1 MPPVAML
8 ASVTSLE
15 EAELV
20 AAGGADI
27 IDCKDPARGALGALP
42 LAEVAAIRARL
53 PKAVIS
59 ATIGDL
65 PAEPALLVDPARA
78 MAATGVDYVKVGI
91 FPGGDAARAI
101 EALGRAFSHQPN
113 PFAAAREGRGPV
125 RLVGVLLADRE
136 PDFLLIEAMA
146 EAGFAAVMLDTASK
160 DGRCLLDVMGTG
172 ALRAFVRLAQMDGL
186 AAGLAGSLRLA
197 HIARLKALGPDILG
211 FRGALCQGGT
221 RTARI
226 KAEHVGDV
234 LHSIRDAT
242 VVPLSD
248 AARSL
253 EEHLP

>member
-53 PKAVIS
+53 PEAVIS

-65 PAEPALLVDPARA
+65 PADPALLVGSARA

-91 FPGGDAARAI
+91 FPGGDADAAVRELGQAAPFLMGERRA
-101 EALGRAFSHQPN
+101 
-113 PFAAAREGRGPV
+113 GP

-136 PDFLLIEAMA
+136 PEFSLIEAMA

-160 DGRCLLDVMGTG
+160 DGRCLLDVMDTG
-172 ALRAFVRLAQMDGL
+172 ALRAFVRLAHLDGL
-186 AAGLAGSLRLA
+186 AAGLAGSLRVT

-226 KAEHVGDV
+226 KAEHIADV
-234 LHSIRDAT
+234 LHSIRGAT
-242 VVPLSD
+242 VVPRSD
-248 AARSL
+248 EARSL

>member
-53 PKAVIS
+53 PEAVIS

-65 PAEPALLVDPARA
+65 PADPALLVGSARA

-91 FPGGDAARAI
+91 FPGGDADAAVRELGQAAPFLMGERRA
-101 EALGRAFSHQPN
+101 
-113 PFAAAREGRGPV
+113 GP

-136 PDFLLIEAMA
+136 PEFSLIEAMA

-160 DGRCLLDVMGTG
+160 DGRCLLDVMDTG
-172 ALRAFVRLAQMDGL
+172 ALRAFVRLAHLDGL
-186 AAGLAGSLRLA
+186 AAGLAGSLRVT

-226 KAEHVGDV
+226 KAEHIADV

-242 VVPLSD
+242 VVPRSD
-248 AARSL
+248 EARSL